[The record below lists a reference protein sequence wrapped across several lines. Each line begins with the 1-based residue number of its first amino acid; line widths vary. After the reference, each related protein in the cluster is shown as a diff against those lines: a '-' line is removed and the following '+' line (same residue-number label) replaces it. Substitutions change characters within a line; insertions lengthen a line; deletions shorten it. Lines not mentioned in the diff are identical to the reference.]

1 MSRHGKPQQRQPLI
15 LPDAAPMGG
24 GDGGRGDAATRR
36 RRFVAFLAIS
46 VALVASYHH
55 LAPAPASRYHAL
67 FVSLGNNDTAAAH
80 LRALTLRPHVAG
92 TEANAVA
99 AEYVRAALSSFS
111 FPTRVTPYSVLL
123 SYPIHR
129 SLSLSVPGRA
139 AAFNFALVQETY
151 PGDPYSEAAA
161 EVIPTYF
168 AYSASGSVAADVVY
182 ANYGNTKDY
191 EYLAS
196 RGVDVAGKVALVR
209 YGNLHCEDMVRNA
222 RAAGAAAAI
231 VYTDAKDFGGAGAKG
246 KRKWFPDARWLPPT
260 GVQVGTLYY
269 GNGDPTTPLWPSC
282 AAGEDCERLSKGE
295 LDGSAAMPGIP
306 ALPVSA
312 RDGEMILKAMGGDAA
327 PTEWQ
332 GGEGAPLYRLGPGPA
347 VLNLTY
353 IGNDTLATIENV
365 FAVIEGKEE
374 PDRYV
379 IIGNHRDAWTFG
391 AVDPNSGTAAML
403 EIAERL
409 SKLEKKGWR
418 PRRTIIVCS
427 WDAEE
432 FALIGSTEWVEDNM
446 DMLASRAIAYL
457 NVDITVFGPG
467 GFRPRA
473 TPQLDQL
480 IKEASKMVQD
490 PDDPSQTLY
499 DTMIRHH
506 PPIDR
511 VAGAGTDFAAF
522 LQYIGVP
529 SLDMSY
535 GTISAAVTPLASTNI
550 IALAV
555 EDYPVYHSL
564 YDDYVWMERFGD
576 PLFHRHVALA
586 SVWGLI
592 ALRLADDEILPL
604 NYVSYASELEK
615 CTKLVEGGCT
625 GCPVSFAPLH
635 KSIDQLRKAANK
647 IHKEKM
653 MLQAENWSLK
663 TRAYTV
669 KVRDINERLM
679 MAERGFINREGLDG
693 RPWYKHMIYASS
705 DQDDWGTKAFPGIV
719 SAIDKAN
726 KLNTTESWHLLQH
739 EIYRAA
745 RAVSKASAVLDG
757 RLT

>member
-1 MSRHGKPQQRQPLI
+1 MS
-15 LPDAAPMGG
+15 M
-24 GDGGRGDAATRR
+24 RR
-36 RRFVAFLAIS
+36 RRFVCFLAIS
-46 VALVASYHH
+46 IALVASYHH
-55 LAPAPASRYHAL
+55 LLAPTPSASRYHAL
-67 FVSLGNNDTAAAH
+67 FLSLGSNDTAAAH

-99 AEYVRAALSSFS
+99 AEYVRAVLSSFS

-123 SYPIHR
+123 SYPVHR
-129 SLSLSVPGRA
+129 SLSLALPGRA

-151 PGDPYSEAAA
+151 RGDPYAEAAA

-168 AYSASGSVAADVVY
+168 AYSASGSVAAEVVY

-191 EYLAS
+191 KYLAS

-222 RAAGAAAAI
+222 QAAGAAAAI
-231 VYTDAKDFGGAGAKG
+231 VYTDAKDYGGAGAKG
-246 KRKWFPDARWLPPT
+246 EKRKWFPDARWLPPT

-282 AAGEDCERLSKGE
+282 AAGEDCERLSKE
-295 LDGSAAMPGIP
+295 DLEGSAAMPGIP

-312 RDGEMILKAMGGDAA
+312 RDGETILKAMGGDVA
-327 PTEWQ
+327 PPEWQ
-332 GGEGAPLYRLGPGPA
+332 GGEGAPVYRLGPGPA

-353 IGNDTLATIENV
+353 IGNETLATIENV

-457 NVDITVFGPG
+457 NVDISVFGPG
-467 GFRPRA
+467 GFSPRA

-506 PPIDR
+506 PPIAR

-529 SLDMSY
+529 SIDMSY
-535 GTISAAVTPLASTNI
+535 GI
-550 IALAV
+550 
-555 EDYPVYHSL
+555 
-564 YDDYVWMERFGD
+564 M
-576 PLFHRHVALA
+576 A

-592 ALRLADDEILPL
+592 ALRLADDEILPF

-615 CTKLVEGGCT
+615 CIKVVEGGCP
-625 GCPVSFAPLH
+625 GCPVSFTPLH
-635 KSIDQLRKAANK
+635 KSINQLGKAANK
-647 IHKEKM
+647 IHEEKM

-663 TRAYTV
+663 TREYTV
-669 KVRDINERLM
+669 KVRDINDRLM
-679 MAERGFINREGLDG
+679 MAERAFINREGLDG

-726 KLNTTESWHLLQH
+726 KLNTAESWQHLQH

-745 RAVSKASAVLDG
+745 RAVYKASAVLDG

>member
-67 FVSLGNNDTAAAH
+67 FLSLGNNDTAAAH

-168 AYSASGSVAADVVY
+168 AYSASGSVAAEVVY

-282 AAGEDCERLSKGE
+282 AAGEDCERLSQGE
-295 LDGSAAMPGIP
+295 LDGSAAMPSIP

-312 RDGEMILKAMGGDAA
+312 RDGETILKAMGGDAA

-332 GGEGAPLYRLGPGPA
+332 GGEGAPMYRLGPGPA

-365 FAVIEGKEE
+365 FAMIEGKEE

-535 GTISAAVTPLASTNI
+535 GTM
-550 IALAV
+550 

-669 KVRDINERLM
+669 KVRDINDRLM

-726 KLNTTESWHLLQH
+726 KLNTTESWQLLQH